1 MMGKLLCFLR
11 LHKLT
16 LISYGFNSTVNARCE
31 RCAKHVVISIWG
43 TRP

>member
-1 MMGKLLCFLR
+1 MGKLLCFLR

-16 LISYGFNSTVNARCE
+16 LISYGFNSTAHAQCDRCK
-31 RCAKHVVISIWG
+31 KHVVVNLWG